1 MIRIGNKIIVK
12 SLEAGIYPGVLI
24 KVEEGPEIELKADM
38 KKDTI
43 KAVFEMNINGNK
55 LERSKNYIATNL
67 RDSEIGRLIGNLL
80 PELDVEK
87 DGVNLED
94 LIGKECDIEI
104 TVDYSKRGNR
114 FENIGQ
120 VTLRVDE
127 SVSADKEARA

>member
-12 SLEAGIYPGVLI
+12 SLEAGIRPGVLI
-24 KVEEGPEIELKADM
+24 KVEEGPQIELKANM

-43 KAVFEMNINGNK
+43 RAVFEMNINGNK
-55 LERSKNYIATNL
+55 LERSKDYIATNVK
-67 RDSEIGRLIGNLL
+67 DSEIGRLIDNLL

-94 LIGKECDIEI
+94 LIGKECNIEI

-120 VTLRVDE
+120 VTLRADE
-127 SVSADKEARA
+127 SVSTDKEARA

>member
-1 MIRIGNKIIVK
+1 MIRIGNKIIVT

-24 KVEEGPEIELKADM
+24 NVEEGPEVELRGNM

-43 KAVFEMNINGNK
+43 KIVFEININGNK
-55 LERSKNYIATNL
+55 LEKSKNYIASDVK
-67 RDSEIGRLIGNLL
+67 DSEIGRLIDNLI
-80 PELDVEK
+80 PELDEEK
-87 DGVNLED
+87 GGLNLED

-104 TVDYSKRGNR
+104 TIDYSKRGNR